1 MAENDPLPLVAR
13 NLKALIGDESVNAW
27 SKRHGL
33 TQTTIN
39 RIATGKMDPTVGQ
52 LERIAAAVNEQGGHH
67 LSAWSL
73 MVEGFDPK
81 NPPVVLR
88 AGSPELRLYE
98 IFEAAKRQGPDV
110 TAGDQWLG
118 SLPTTTTP
126 KRRSGDA

>member
-1 MAENDPLPLVAR
+1 MAENDQLPLVAR

-52 LERIAAAVNEQGGHH
+52 LERIATAVNERGGHH

-81 NPPVVLR
+81 NPPVILR
-88 AGSPELRLYE
+88 AGAPELELYA
-98 IFEAAKRQGPDV
+98 IFEATKRRQEAASG
-110 TAGDQWLG
+110 GDQWLG
-118 SLPTTTTP
+118 SPSSTP
-126 KRRSGDA
+126 RRRKEDA

>member
-1 MAENDPLPLVAR
+1 MAENDDLPLVAR
-13 NLKALIGDESVNAW
+13 NLAKLIGDESVNAW

-39 RIATGKMDPTVGQ
+39 RIKTGKMDPTVSQ
-52 LERIAAAVNEQGGHH
+52 LERIAAAVNEQGGYH

-81 NPPVVLR
+81 HPPVILR

-98 IFEAAKRQGPDV
+98 IFEAAKRQENAVP
-110 TAGDQWLG
+110 AGDQWLG
-118 SLPTTTTP
+118 SPSITP
-126 KRRSGDA
+126 RRRSDDV